1 MTQSNSPLQFEKLI
15 IGGSL
20 EALELAHR
28 TGLPIL
34 SVFQPPPAIYFSQT
48 ERWQHLS
55 FVLSLAGQMPMA
67 DNLSKIRI
75 NEDKSISCF
84 TNNSRI
90 IQVSYGDIYIVDDH
104 GVTGLPTPTIAA
116 KKEFLVLDWISVR
129 RGQSHDFD
137 FLEDKKSNFVK
148 KIVFYPS
155 ERITGKRSNLKD
167 ACAISTLT
175 ERQLRDLDYSETYV
189 FLKSRDMMKK
199 AGIKGSRNGTQAYNG
214 KPAYL
219 SIKLETAGRD
229 VFPLHKNV
237 YENVDSIHFNFDLD
251 NISDTGYNKR
261 IERFL
266 ENIDGRRESRGR

>member
-1 MTQSNSPLQFEKLI
+1 MKQSHASLYFDQLI
-15 IGGSL
+15 VGGSL

-34 SVFQPPPAIYFSQT
+34 SISQPPPAIDFSRT
-48 ERWQHLS
+48 ENWRHLS
-55 FVLSLAGQMPMA
+55 FVLSLAGQLPLS
-67 DNLSKIRI
+67 DNLSKVRF
-75 NEDKSISCF
+75 NEGNSISCF

-90 IQVSYGDIYIVDDH
+90 VEISYGDAYIVDDH
-104 GVTGLPTPTIAA
+104 NVAGLPTPIKAA

-137 FLEDKKSNFVK
+137 YLEDKGSNFVK
-148 KIVFYPS
+148 KLVFYPS
-155 ERITGKRSNLKD
+155 ERIAGKRSNLKD

-175 ERQLRDLDYSETYV
+175 EKQLKDLDYSETYV

-237 YENVDSIHFNFDLD
+237 YENTGSIHFNFDLND
-251 NISDTGYNKR
+251 TAETGYNKR

-266 ENIDGRRESRGR
+266 ENIDGRREPRGR

>member
-1 MTQSNSPLQFEKLI
+1 MKQSHASLHFEQLI

-34 SVFQPPPAIYFSQT
+34 SVPQPPPAIYFPQT

-55 FVLSLAGQMPMA
+55 FVISLAGQMPLA
-67 DNLSKIRI
+67 DNLSKIRF
-75 NEDKSISCF
+75 NEDKRISCF

-90 IQVSYGDIYIVDDH
+90 VEISYDDAYVVDDYS
-104 GVTGLPTPTIAA
+104 VSGLPIPTKHA

-129 RGQSHDFD
+129 RGQSHEFD
-137 FLEDKKSNFVK
+137 FLEDKESDFVK

-155 ERITGKRSNLKD
+155 ERIAGKRSNLKD

-175 ERQLRDLDYSETYV
+175 EKQLKDLDYSETYV

-229 VFPLHKNV
+229 VFPLHKNI
-237 YENVDSIHFNFDLD
+237 YENVDSIHFSFDLN
-251 NISDTGYNKR
+251 NIPDTGYNKR

-266 ENIDGRRESRGR
+266 ENIDGRREPRGR